1 MPPTHPLAQL
11 GVCPHL
17 PFPRQPGHQ
26 SLYHHQA
33 CLNEGL
39 GNGFFLSSFCQKI
52 SKEKRDRVVALVSG
66 NKTEAKFSGLSLRPE
81 AQQGRKKGM
90 SPRAPSPK
98 SLSQLML

>member
-1 MPPTHPLAQL
+1 MSPTHPLPSL
-11 GVCPHL
+11 GVCPRL

-39 GNGFFLSSFCQKI
+39 GKGFFLSSVCQKI
-52 SKEKRDRVVALVSG
+52 SKEKTDRVVALVGG

-81 AQQGRKKGM
+81 AQQGRK
-90 SPRAPSPK
+90 
-98 SLSQLML
+98 